1 MKKLSLTILALML
14 LLTFSACK
22 AEPEPAESTTAPPA
36 QTTAETTQAPLPY
49 WDTHELKSYAG
60 YYNGRRFSGDFNIS
74 IEGPA
79 DNGDVNFRYPGIRGM
94 SERSDDAST
103 AEEMYDNRF
112 SSDFLYDKAN
122 RRYINMGIL
131 EFRNGQFHSRH
142 NEIGYIYY
150 SDSSPSYRDKY
161 YNKGYDSDGEYLV
174 YFELPDAN
182 ITSTTLIFWKKGVGL
197 LGYYFYH
204 PNTAYGVKEVNV
216 RLTYK
221 GAEGWDMAKTLVP
234 TPLPGSERKW
244 PDKLWPT
251 EYRGLDDPELRAIL
265 EEY

>member
-60 YYNGRRFSGDFNIS
+60 YYDGRRFSGDF
-74 IEGPA
+74 
-79 DNGDVNFRYPGIRGM
+79 FGM
-94 SERSDDAST
+94 SERSDDASA
-103 AEEMYDNRF
+103 AEEMYDNQF
-112 SSDFLYDKAN
+112 YSDLLYDKAN

-142 NEIGYIYY
+142 NEISCVYY
-150 SDSSPSYRDKY
+150 SELSPSYRNKY
-161 YNKGYDSDGEYLV
+161 YNRGYDSDGEYLV

-204 PNTAYGVKEVNV
+204 PKTAYGVKEVNV

-221 GAEGWDMAKTLVP
+221 GAEGWDMAETLVP

>member
-1 MKKLSLTILALML
+1 
-14 LLTFSACK
+14 
-22 AEPEPAESTTAPPA
+22 
-36 QTTAETTQAPLPY
+36 
-49 WDTHELKSYAG
+49 
-60 YYNGRRFSGDFNIS
+60 
-74 IEGPA
+74 
-79 DNGDVNFRYPGIRGM
+79 M

-182 ITSTTLIFWKKGVGL
+182 ITSTTLVFWKKGVGL
-197 LGYYFYH
+197 LGYYYYRTT
-204 PNTAYGVKEVNV
+204 TAYGVKEVNV

>member
-22 AEPEPAESTTAPPA
+22 AGPEPAESTTAPPA
-36 QTTAETTQAPLPY
+36 QTTVETTQAPLPY

-94 SERSDDAST
+94 SERSDDASA

-131 EFRNGQFHSRH
+131 EVRNGQFHSRH

-182 ITSTTLIFWKKGVGL
+182 ITSTTLVFWKKGVGL
-197 LGYYFYH
+197 LGYYYYRTT
-204 PNTAYGVKEVNV
+204 TAYGVKEVNV

>member
-22 AEPEPAESTTAPPA
+22 AEPEPEESTTAPPA

-60 YYNGRRFSGDFNIS
+60 YYDGRRFSGDFNIS

-112 SSDFLYDKAN
+112 SSDFLYDTAN

-142 NEIGYIYY
+142 NEISCVYY
-150 SDSSPSYRDKY
+150 SELSPSYRNKY
-161 YNKGYDSDGEYLV
+161 YNRGYDSDGEYLV

-182 ITSTTLIFWKKGVGL
+182 ITSTTLVFWKKGVGL
-197 LGYYFYH
+197 LGYYYYRTT
-204 PNTAYGVKEVNV
+204 TAYGVKEVNV

>member
-22 AEPEPAESTTAPPA
+22 AEPEPEESTTAPPA
-36 QTTAETTQAPLPY
+36 QTTVETTQAPLPY

-60 YYNGRRFSGDFNIS
+60 YYDGRRFSGDFNIS

-79 DNGDVNFRYPGIRGM
+79 DNGDVNFLYPGIRGM
-94 SERSDDAST
+94 SERSDDASA
-103 AEEMYDNRF
+103 AEEMYDNQF

-150 SDSSPSYRDKY
+150 SDSSPSYRNKY
-161 YNKGYDSDGEYLV
+161 YNRGYDSDGEYLV

-204 PNTAYGVKEVNV
+204 PKAAYGVKEVNV

-221 GAEGWDMAKTLVP
+221 GAEGWDMAKTLIP

>member
-22 AEPEPAESTTAPPA
+22 AEPEPEESTTAPPA
-36 QTTAETTQAPLPY
+36 QTTVETTQAPLPY

-112 SSDFLYDKAN
+112 SIDFLYDKAN

-182 ITSTTLIFWKKGVGL
+182 ITSTTLVFWKKGVGL
-197 LGYYFYH
+197 LGYYYYRTT
-204 PNTAYGVKEVNV
+204 TAYGVKEVNV

>member
-1 MKKLSLTILALML
+1 MKKLSLSILALML

-22 AEPEPAESTTAPPA
+22 AGPEPAESTTAPPA
-36 QTTAETTQAPLPY
+36 QTTVETTQAPLPY

-182 ITSTTLIFWKKGVGL
+182 ITSTTLVFWKKGVGL
-197 LGYYFYH
+197 LGYYYYRTT
-204 PNTAYGVKEVNV
+204 TAYGVKEVNV

>member
-1 MKKLSLTILALML
+1 MKKLPLTILALML

-60 YYNGRRFSGDFNIS
+60 YYDGRRFSGDFNIS
-74 IEGPA
+74 IKGPA
-79 DNGDVNFRYPGIRGM
+79 DNGDVCFRYPGIRGM
-94 SERSDDAST
+94 SERSDDASA
-103 AEEMYDNRF
+103 AEEMYDNPL
-112 SSDFLYDKAN
+112 SSDLLYDKAN
-122 RRYINMGIL
+122 RRYIDMGIL

-142 NEIGYIYY
+142 NEISCVYY
-150 SDSSPSYRDKY
+150 SEPSPSYRNKY

-204 PNTAYGVKEVNV
+204 PNTASGVKEVNV

-221 GAEGWDMAKTLVP
+221 GAEGWDMAETFVP

>member
-22 AEPEPAESTTAPPA
+22 AGPEPAESTTAPPA
-36 QTTAETTQAPLPY
+36 QTTVETTQAPLPY

-182 ITSTTLIFWKKGVGL
+182 ITSTTLVFWKKGVGL
-197 LGYYFYH
+197 LGYYYYRTT
-204 PNTAYGVKEVNV
+204 TAYGVKEVNV

>member
-22 AEPEPAESTTAPPA
+22 AGPEPEESTTAPPA

-182 ITSTTLIFWKKGVGL
+182 ITSTTLVFWKKGVEL
-197 LGYYFYH
+197 LGYYYYRTT
-204 PNTAYGVKEVNV
+204 TAYGVTEVNV
-216 RLTYK
+216 RLTYT
-221 GAEGWDMAKTLVP
+221 GAEGWDMAETFVP